1 MVLKPIA
8 KLTGALAI
16 TAIIAGSSFAQDT
29 VNISTQLEGNFIDG
43 VAIVEGSTYTFVY
56 NAPVHDA
63 LIDGA
68 VPIPAMATRLKSFLA
83 GIDGM
88 QLIIPS
94 NFTNVD
100 PTTITANFNGFNTS
114 PVAGGNI
121 FNDINGVTPW
131 LVCDFSTNGTNPFNT
146 PLQVDFATSGGFE
159 TIAGNSIP
167 GYTIG
172 SEPLNFAEITGGN
185 FDVSGTTVLSQNPFS
200 VSVSHFTPFAGVAA
214 SDVPL
219 SVTLSSF
226 EATQISE
233 GIKLN
238 WSTESEVNNL
248 GFGLYRTE
256 GNSFDLDRATK
267 LGDYRTHSELAG
279 NGTSSQSSFYTFVD
293 KNVENKTYTYVLS
306 DFDAETGEEIH
317 TELAQT
323 VSFKTNENNAK
334 LSFKLAQNY
343 PNPFNP
349 ETTIEYSVKEAV
361 NVELSIFNVKGEV
374 VRTLTANHS
383 EATNGSFNWNGTDD
397 LGKSVASGIY
407 FYKLTAGDFSS
418 TKQMILL
425 K

>member
-1 MVLKPIA
+1 MVKKPIV

-16 TAIIAGSSFAQDT
+16 TSLLVSSSFAQNT
-29 VNISTQLEGNFIDG
+29 VNIATQLEGNFVDG
-43 VAIVEGSTYTFVY
+43 VAILEGQTYTFNYVP
-56 NAPVHDA
+56 ATHDP

-68 VPIPAMATRLKSFLA
+68 VPIPAMATRIKTFLA

-88 QLIIPS
+88 QLIIP
-94 NFTNVD
+94 NDFTEVE

-114 PVAGGNI
+114 PIPGGNI

-131 LVCDFSTNGTNPFNT
+131 LVCDFSTDGTNPFNN
-146 PLQVDFATSGGFE
+146 PLQVDFPTTGGFE

-167 GYTIG
+167 GYTLG
-172 SEPLNFAEITGGN
+172 SDPLNFAEITGGN

-200 VSVSHFTPFAGVAA
+200 VEVSHFTPFAGVSAG
-214 SDVPL
+214 DVPL
-219 SVTLSSF
+219 SVSLSSF
-226 EATQISE
+226 EATQISQ
-233 GIKLN
+233 GIKLA

-248 GFGLYRTE
+248 GFGLYRNE
-256 GNSFDLDRATK
+256 GTSFDLNKAIK
-267 LGDYRTHSELAG
+267 IGDYRTHSELIG
-279 NGTSSQSSFYTFVD
+279 NGTSSQSSFYTFLD

-323 VSFKTNENNAK
+323 VSFKTSTNNTK
-334 LSFKLAQNY
+334 LRYKLQQNY

-349 ETTIEYSVKEAV
+349 ETTIEYSVSEEV
-361 NVELSIFNVKGEV
+361 SVELTIFNVKGEI
-374 VRTLTANHS
+374 VRTLTATHS
-383 EATNGSFNWNGTDD
+383 EATNGSFTWNGTDD

>member
-1 MVLKPIA
+1 MGLKPIA

-16 TAIIAGSSFAQDT
+16 TAILVGNSFAQDT
-29 VNISTQLEGNFIDG
+29 VNISTQLEGNTIDG
-43 VAIVEGSTYTFVY
+43 VAILEGTTYTFVY

-68 VPIPAMATRLKSFLA
+68 VPIPAMATRIKTFLA

-88 QLIIPS
+88 QLIIPAD
-94 NFTNVD
+94 FTNVN
-100 PTTITANFNGFNTS
+100 PTTITANFNGFNQS

-121 FNDINGVTPW
+121 FNDVNGVTPW
-131 LVCDFSTNGTNPFNT
+131 MVCDFSTDGTNPFNN
-146 PLQVDFATSGGFE
+146 PLQVNFATSGGFE

-172 SEPLNFAEITGGN
+172 SDPLNFAEITGGT

-200 VSVSHFTPFAGVAA
+200 VEVSHFSPFAGVSAG
-214 SDVPL
+214 DVPL
-219 SVTLSSF
+219 SVSLSSF

-238 WSTESEVNNL
+238 WTTESEVNNL
-248 GFGLYRTE
+248 GFGLYRNE
-256 GNSFDLDRATK
+256 GTSFDLSRAVK
-267 LGDYRTHSELAG
+267 LGDYKTHSALKG
-279 NGTSSQSSFYTFVD
+279 NGTSSQSSFYSFLD

-306 DFDAETGEEIH
+306 DFDSETGEEIH
-317 TELAQT
+317 TDLAKT
-323 VSFKTNENNAK
+323 VSFKNTQNN
-334 LSFKLAQNY
+334 SVIRYKLAQNY

-361 NVELSIFNVKGEV
+361 NVELTIFNVKGEA
-374 VRTLTANHS
+374 VRNLTANHS
-383 EATNGSFNWNGTDD
+383 EAASSSFTWNGTDD

-407 FYKLTAGDFSS
+407 FYKLKAGSFSS